1 MQVCLK
7 TVTRG
12 RLEEPKRNKAPPK
25 SGKPEKGAIKG
36 GEGEHRQSAGL
47 EAGGSGGEGGCG
59 TAPHPLRPPV
69 LGRCQ
74 ANPWRFLPRV
84 FSCVA
89 AAGGTALPCAGCLP
103 RTVHEGRMS
112 QPRGWRGVGG
122 EVFGMEVCASCPL
135 HTPGL

>member
-12 RLEEPKRNKAPPK
+12 RLEEPKRNEVPPK
-25 SGKPEKGAIKG
+25 SGKPRTRERSHRGWGGGAQAI
-36 GEGEHRQSAGL
+36 
-47 EAGGSGGEGGCG
+47 SGVRVVKEVVGQ
-59 TAPHPLRPPV
+59 HPTPPRPPV

-89 AAGGTALPCAGCLP
+89 AAGDTALPSAGCLP

-112 QPRGWRGVGG
+112 QPRR
-122 EVFGMEVCASCPL
+122 
-135 HTPGL
+135 